1 MFPRF
6 DSREVSTLTIK
17 RGGESN
23 PLKNSSSLSFI
34 DSEVP
39 LTGKFPGFVV
49 ALSVNR
55 DGLVYMV
62 QKRYFRSL

>member
-6 DSREVSTLTIK
+6 DGREISALTIK
-17 RGGESN
+17 KGRESN

-39 LTGKFPGFVV
+39 LAGKLSEFVV

-55 DGLVYMV
+55 DGLVYIV
-62 QKRYFRSL
+62 QKRYFISL